1 MALRCC
7 IASPRNPCQSASQ
20 ISVVFRNDAGQN
32 GTGANGD
39 NREVDSVSSVIS
51 CRIMKRLPKPVSK
64 QKTFDGYL
72 AALSEDQ
79 RAALS
84 KLRKVIR
91 AAAPKAEEC
100 ISYGIP
106 AFRLNGKFLVGLGAA
121 ATHCS
126 FYPGSTVQAYKEDL
140 KGYETSKGTV
150 RFPASKP
157 LPAALVRK
165 IVQTRIA
172 NDGFA

>member
-1 MALRCC
+1 
-7 IASPRNPCQSASQ
+7 
-20 ISVVFRNDAGQN
+20 
-32 GTGANGD
+32 
-39 NREVDSVSSVIS
+39 
-51 CRIMKRLPKPVSK
+51 MKRLPKSAPK

-72 AALSEDQ
+72 AALSVEQ
-79 RAALS
+79 RAALE
-84 KLRKVIR
+84 KLRKAIR
-91 AAAPKAEEC
+91 TAAPEAEEC

-126 FYPGSTVQAYKEDL
+126 FYPGSTVRAYKKDL
-140 KGYETSKGTV
+140 KGYETNKGTV

-165 IVQTRIA
+165 IVKTRIT
-172 NDGFA
+172 NGGFV